1 MCLSLLPPL
10 LLKVLAFDRETI
22 NDPRVKL
29 EMQLSTEPA
38 PVASTTHPAFAA
50 LRDCVWEVFPHA
62 SVAPGL
68 FIAASDSKVCVR
80 CERDDE
86 RDERDGGLRFGE
98 GLVCVVCVLSV

>member
-1 MCLSLLPPL
+1 MYTLTYGVSRCVSLLPL
-10 LLKVLAFDRETI
+10 LAKVLAFDRETI

-38 PVASTTHPAFAA
+38 PVASTSHPAFAA

-68 FIAASDSKVCVR
+68 FIAASDSKVGVR
-80 CERDDE
+80 C
-86 RDERDGGLRFGE
+86 G
-98 GLVCVVCVLSV
+98 V